1 MSVVSLYQVDLA
13 EFKNVCENWTSSL
26 TDTLQHTST
35 QLQST
40 ESTYTSAT
48 YARTPEVPV
57 GVPSSFEA
65 HFGPETAD
73 VDSVALLE
81 ASSSDQM
88 IGDTYCDTYV
98 RAADASTQLEVSQR
112 MSDYLI
118 DINIY
123 QYVLKQYVLKLRSNY
138 LNNREK
144 MLYKRMLG
152 IDIIRYVKCELNQ
165 YDVEDQIDILHNI
178 ENSEQ
183 LKQLSLVLNISINV
197 GFYLF
202 KMLLF
207 TKYNIMYCNRE
218 HEIDYVITLNGRT
231 SITQLKKK
239 NLLCNICGMY
249 HMNSIGTQAFI
260 DMNNR
265 YKLLTYAQCE
275 NRIKNCLN
283 L

>member
-1 MSVVSLYQVDLA
+1 MSVVSLCQVELA
-13 EFKNVCENWTSSL
+13 EFKNVCENWTSSF
-26 TDTLQHTST
+26 TDTPQHTST

-65 HFGPETAD
+65 HFGTETAD
-73 VDSVALLE
+73 VDFVALLE

-98 RAADASTQLEVSQR
+98 RAAGASTQLEVSQR

-123 QYVLKQYVLKLRSNY
+123 QYVLKQYLFKLRSNY
-138 LNNREK
+138 LNRKK

-165 YDVEDQIDILHNI
+165 YDVEDQIDILHI

-183 LKQLSLVLNISINV
+183 LKQLSLVLNISTSINV

-207 TKYNIMYCNRE
+207 TKHNIIYCNR
-218 HEIDYVITLNGRT
+218 
-231 SITQLKKK
+231 
-239 NLLCNICGMY
+239 
-249 HMNSIGTQAFI
+249 
-260 DMNNR
+260 
-265 YKLLTYAQCE
+265 
-275 NRIKNCLN
+275 
-283 L
+283 